1 MHLGVYARNF
11 KDRVYAAASQ
21 ATRKAQ
27 RLLEM
32 EDCEFAEKLAALRV
46 AISEWDASPDAEE
59 GVLERLYAW
68 VDELVTGKAERIA

>member
-1 MHLGVYARNF
+1 LHLGVYARNF
-11 KDRVYAAASQ
+11 RDRVYANASQ
-21 ATRKAQ
+21 VMRTAL

-32 EDCEFAEKLAALRV
+32 EDREFAEKLAALWV

-68 VDELVTGKAERIA
+68 VDELVTGKAEGIA